1 MPRTQQRTPPPLT
14 APELTLES
22 YSDDELESLLFPSSG
37 EEKSASAINL
47 PMAMGF
53 ATLAVGILYVLGNLA
68 ATLLPFLT
76 SFPRLDLFVWPT
88 LIAALLT
95 IVATA
100 TGLFDRQK
108 KRKGPKIQRAGH
120 SSGFRIGQLNVGD
133 GKRQLV
139 KSNDRVIA
147 GVAGG
152 LADYFGMDHKLMRI
166 LLVVLAA
173 VSQGALIPVY
183 LVLAGVLP
191 KAPTMSL
198 EDRIRTIRDS

>member
-14 APELTLES
+14 TPELTLES

-37 EEKSASAINL
+37 EERSTSALNL
-47 PMAMGF
+47 PVAMGF

-88 LIAALLT
+88 LIAALFA

-100 TGLFDRQK
+100 TGMFSRQK
-108 KRKGPKIQRAGH
+108 KRKGPKIQRAGQ
-120 SSGFRIGQLNVGD
+120 SGGFRIGQLHVGD

-152 LADYFGMDHKLMRI
+152 LADYFGMDHKLMRV